1 VWRVATDRNRA
12 CSFLGALVREAM
24 VDGRMIVAGPDAPE
38 VARCPACGSE
48 VRKRKRRTMDKT
60 TSWFYRHPNG
70 AGKGCP
76 KRYKFGS

>member
-1 VWRVATDRNRA
+1 M
-12 CSFLGALVREAM
+12 REAI
-24 VDGRMIVAGPDAPE
+24 VEGRLIVAGPDAPE

-48 VRKRKRRTMDKT
+48 LRKRKRRTMDGT